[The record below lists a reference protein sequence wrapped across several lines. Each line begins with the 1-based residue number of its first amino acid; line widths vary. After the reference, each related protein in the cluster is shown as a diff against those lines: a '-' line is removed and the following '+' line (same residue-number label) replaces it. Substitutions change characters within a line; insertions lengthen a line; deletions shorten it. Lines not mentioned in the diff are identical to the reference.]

1 MALVMMD
8 HIVID
13 MPPQHTY
20 LLASLF
26 LLLTSHSLP
35 SPPFSHPQ
43 LLATAGHVALYDYD
57 KPNKKWTR
65 KDVEGS
71 LFVVKR
77 RGTPRFRFI
86 ILNKKSADN
95 FIEDV
100 GGGFA
105 CEANPPYLLYKSSSH
120 NQVIGIWFYDKEDFA
135 KIAAL
140 LQKISATFAA
150 PAEEDVAGE
159 GKRREEEENED
170 NEEEVEEE
178 SEEEVEEESAE
189 EEEEE
194 EEQSEESPGFWD
206 KKVQVPSQLPAPG
219 GSVLEKLFSNMKVA
233 KSQSGSVP
241 LLTPEYLQ
249 TKQQASPSV
258 VGGVGVGGP
267 KQASSGNL
275 LLAMLSSEGGGEKSA
290 EVKSARVAILLENLS
305 RNKEF
310 CGMLSEEMKKVGFQF

>member
-1 MALVMMD
+1 MFLFPSFSFS
-8 HIVID
+8 
-13 MPPQHTY
+13 PPT
-20 LLASLF
+20 
-26 LLLTSHSLP
+26 P
-35 SPPFSHPQ
+35 SPPSTILSPQ

-105 CEANPPYLLYKSSSH
+105 CESNPPYLLYKSSSH

-159 GKRREEEENED
+159 GDSIREEEEED
-170 NEEEVEEE
+170 SEEEEE
-178 SEEEVEEESAE
+178 SEEEIEEESAE
-189 EEEEE
+189 EEE
-194 EEQSEESPGFWD
+194 QNEESPGFWD

-233 KSQSGSVP
+233 KSQAGSVP

-249 TKQQASPSV
+249 TTQQQASPSV
-258 VGGVGVGGP
+258 VGGVGGP

-310 CGMLSEEMKKVGFQF
+310 CGMLSEELKKVGFQF